1 MLGILNKSK
10 AYLRDDNECAEKLI
24 AKLRS
29 YRDLVVSL
37 NKLVSPT
44 YDERHKEELN
54 EIVGFDFYYK
64 EKLKTDDLDEKV
76 ITVTK
81 VQTNLTVGELIV
93 KEVDTKVKELV

>member
-1 MLGILNKSK
+1 MLGILIKSK
-10 AYLRDDNECAEKLI
+10 SYLRDDNECAEKLI
-24 AKLRS
+24 TKLRS

-64 EKLKTDDLDEKV
+64 EKVKTDDLDEKV
-76 ITVTK
+76 VVITK
-81 VQTNLTVGELIV
+81 VHTELTIGELIT